1 MGGVA
6 MADSTLQTKGLD
18 AEEVERIRRDFP
30 ILQTDMRGKPLVFL
44 DTAASAQKPRA
55 VLDAMQNLYET
66 SYANIHRGVYKLSAD
81 ATRMH
86 DEAREKVQRFLGAAD
101 AREVVFVRNAT
112 EAINLVAR
120 TWGDENLGE
129 DDEIL
134 ISALEHHANIVPWQM
149 LCERTGAK
157 LRVAP
162 IDERGALDMQAF
174 ESMLGA
180 RTRLVAVSHVSNALG
195 TINPVET
202 IVGLAKE
209 HDATVLID
217 GAQAVP
223 HMRVDVQAIGCDFYV
238 FSGHKLFGPSGIG
251 VLYGRLELLDAM
263 PPFMGGG
270 DMIETVTFEK
280 STYAAAPQKFEAGT
294 PDIAGA
300 IGLGA
305 AIDYL
310 EAIGLDRIGAWE
322 HELLEYATEKMS
334 AIPELSILGTAPEK
348 AGVISFVLEGVHP
361 HDIGTVLDQRG
372 VAIRAGHHC
381 AQPLMELLGVPA
393 TARVSLSL
401 YNTRAD
407 IDTLVD
413 AIQETVELFK

>member
-1 MGGVA
+1 
-6 MADSTLQTKGLD
+6 
-18 AEEVERIRRDFP
+18 
-30 ILQTDMRGKPLVFL
+30 MRGKPLVFL